1 MDQKRLNPAQS
12 PKIKNHVAPKARRIG
27 AMLKNKFG
35 VDLTDF
41 DKACQGD
48 LAAAQRVGELARQ
61 GSMYKEF
68 APQIAELYGEILE
81 GSEAYNKAVSDILV
95 QAGKSAL
102 AIDKA
107 TMKATLENTKYGHSR
122 SELAA
127 EFVASKSAESQRHK
141 YQMNY
146 TQIKGYIDAHLVGI
160 DQKTSLLEQS
170 NRPEIKQIA
179 ADEQYEKKEL
189 NEALNKGDKARYD
202 LIPEKDYQSSPGL
215 KAKLLQLKTAL
226 GF

>member
-81 GSEAYNKAVSDILV
+81 GSEAYNKAVADILV
-95 QAGKSAL
+95 QGGKSAI

-127 EFVASKSAESQRHK
+127 EFIASKNAENQRHQ

-146 TQIKGYIDAHLVGI
+146 SQIKGYIDAHLVAV

-170 NRPEIKQIA
+170 QRPEVKQIA
-179 ADEQYEKKEL
+179 ADEAYQKKEL
-189 NEALNKGDKARYD
+189 DEALNKGDRARYD
-202 LIPEKDYQSSPGL
+202 LIPEKNYQGTGI
-215 KAKLLQLKTAL
+215 KAKLMQFKTAL